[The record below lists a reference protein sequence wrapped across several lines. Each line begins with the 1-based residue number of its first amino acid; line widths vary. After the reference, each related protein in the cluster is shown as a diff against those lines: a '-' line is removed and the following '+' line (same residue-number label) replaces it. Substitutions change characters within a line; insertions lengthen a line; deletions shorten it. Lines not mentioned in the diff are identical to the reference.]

1 MLCLATPVGNKIATF
16 KGLIHANADVSRR
29 FDHATLARTFGSL
42 LDLSAGSLGNHGR
55 PWPVVGSVWA
65 NGTLTSE

>member
-1 MLCLATPVGNKIATF
+1 
-16 KGLIHANADVSRR
+16 
-29 FDHATLARTFGSL
+29 LARTFIFL

-65 NGTLTSE
+65 NGTLTSEYAREDRRRPARRPRHSNAVRTL